1 MGRSK
6 TAAWIAGTVVVA
18 FVIVACGWFFAI
30 SPLLESTA
38 DMQTQTAS
46 ERSRV
51 DPLEI
56 QLAGLAQDFRNI
68 KTFREELSAL
78 QVEVPAQPSLA
89 DLTRRLNTLAAE
101 SGVVITSLAP
111 TTPIMVTPPVVVATP
126 AAPPA
131 EQPRHA

>member
-101 SGVVITSLAP
+101 SGVVTMIGVVGASEVM
-111 TTPIMVTPPVVVATP
+111 TTPLS
-126 AAPPA
+126 AARVFRRLVRSA
-131 EQPRHA
+131 